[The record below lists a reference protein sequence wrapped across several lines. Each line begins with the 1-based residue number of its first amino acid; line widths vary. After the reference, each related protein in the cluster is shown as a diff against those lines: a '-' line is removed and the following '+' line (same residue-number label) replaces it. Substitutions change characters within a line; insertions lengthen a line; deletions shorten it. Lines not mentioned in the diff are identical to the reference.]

1 MWKNEAVVLKFT
13 LLFDHSD
20 SKSLPWISRFTASMI
35 KIFQRDGGNRTVGS
49 KPYRFQVLAQVVG
62 SGCWLLPKP
71 MYNVTDKQV
80 DHSPSSVFFFNFL
93 FALLMEQLLAS
104 QKDPWWVLMTL
115 LRYAPPFHQSG
126 PFILWAMLLL
136 FNAWLG
142 LSLPT
147 KGKTWNLQFHAPSF
161 LNYSLPKPF
170 SKLTSTT

>member
-1 MWKNEAVVLKFT
+1 
-13 LLFDHSD
+13 
-20 SKSLPWISRFTASMI
+20 MI

-104 QKDPWWVLMTL
+104 QKDPW
-115 LRYAPPFHQSG
+115 
-126 PFILWAMLLL
+126 
-136 FNAWLG
+136 
-142 LSLPT
+142 
-147 KGKTWNLQFHAPSF
+147 
-161 LNYSLPKPF
+161 
-170 SKLTSTT
+170 